1 MLSLFYSFNSFLIG
15 MPLLSVSH
23 IQDKIVLRNESELTR
38 LHHCK
43 TTRPNNCLISIK
55 VGSPELHFCGGV
67 GGRYSNC
74 ACDMGGSKRAEMSG
88 GGLSE

>member
-1 MLSLFYSFNSFLIG
+1 MLPLFYSFNSFLLG

-23 IQDKIVLRNESELTR
+23 IQDKIVLRNESALTR

-43 TTRPNNCLISIK
+43 TTQPNNCLISMK
-55 VGSPELHFCGGV
+55 VDSPELHFCGGW
-67 GGRYSNC
+67 GYSKC

-88 GGLSE
+88 GGLSG